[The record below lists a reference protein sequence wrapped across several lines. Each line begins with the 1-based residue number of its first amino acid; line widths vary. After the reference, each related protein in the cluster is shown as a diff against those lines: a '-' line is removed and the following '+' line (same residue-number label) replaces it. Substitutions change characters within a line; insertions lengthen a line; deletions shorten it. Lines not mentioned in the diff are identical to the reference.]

1 MNILII
7 ENEIYL
13 AQKVVSRL
21 LDDGHSCD
29 YIESPN
35 IDNLTKEYDIVLL
48 STSLP
53 AALCKSII
61 KKYSPSAII
70 LLLVSYISDE
80 TVTNPIKDGAK
91 DYIMKPFIMDELVRK
106 IYHYKEC
113 RSIRRELQTLREYVD
128 FIMHDVDTNNI
139 LLPPSFPT
147 LIESN
152 SQKCADKLVFE
163 LSRKLDTP
171 ISFIS
176 LSSPTWLKEINAI
189 HTKGIIYLTQFHSLK
204 RSAKENL
211 IKLIENKDCV
221 ISSLETEEDFPY
233 RKVEFND
240 SNLLMS
246 NTNIMTI
253 NDYVKLMVLSYQT
266 KYPDTELS
274 KKLGISRKSLW
285 EKRKKLGI
293 EKKARK

>member
-35 IDNLTKEYDIVLL
+35 IDNLTKDYDIVLL

-53 AALCKSII
+53 SSLCKNII
-61 KKYSPSAII
+61 KRYNGTAII

-113 RSIRRELQTLREYVD
+113 RSIKSELQTLREYVD
-128 FIMHDVDTNNI
+128 FIMNEVDTNEV

-163 LSRKLDTP
+163 LSRKLDKP

-176 LSSPTWLKEINAI
+176 LGSSTWQKQLNNLNK
-189 HTKGIIYLTQFHSLK
+189 KGIIYLTEYHSLK

-211 IKLIENKDCV
+211 IKLIEEKDCV

-233 RKVEFND
+233 RKIEFND
-240 SNLLMS
+240 ANLLMS

-253 NDYVKLMVLSYQT
+253 NDYVKLMVLSYQS

-293 EKKARK
+293 EKKK

>member
-35 IDNLTKEYDIVLL
+35 IDNLTKEYDIILL

-53 AALCKSII
+53 SILCKNII
-61 KKYSPSAII
+61 KRYSKNSII

-106 IYHYKEC
+106 IYHYKEY
-113 RSIRRELQTLREYVD
+113 RSMRRELQTLREYINFTMAD
-128 FIMHDVDTNNI
+128 IDTSDV

-147 LIESN
+147 LIETN

-163 LSRKLDTP
+163 LSRKMDMP
-171 ISFIS
+171 IVFIS
-176 LSSPTWLKEINAI
+176 LTSPSWQKQIAAVDGKI
-189 HTKGIIYLTQFHSLK
+189 IIYLTDFHSLK
-204 RSAKENL
+204 RNAKDNL
-211 IKLIENKDCV
+211 IKIIEDKNCIV
-221 ISSLETEEDFPY
+221 STMETEENFPY
-233 RKVEFND
+233 RKIEFTND
-240 SNLLMS
+240 DILMS
-246 NTNIMTI
+246 NSNIMTI
-253 NDYVKLMVLSYQT
+253 SDYVKLMVVSYQN

-293 EKKARK
+293 EKKK

>member
-35 IDNLTKEYDIVLL
+35 IDNLTKDYDTILL

-53 AALCKSII
+53 SALCKNII
-61 KKYSPSAII
+61 KKYSENSII

-91 DYIMKPFIMDELVRK
+91 DYIMKPFIMDELIRK
-106 IYHYKEC
+106 IYHYKDC
-113 RSIRRELQTLREYVD
+113 RSLKRELQTLREYFEFTMTD
-128 FIMHDVDTNNI
+128 IDTTDV

-163 LSRKLDTP
+163 LSRKMDLP
-171 ISFIS
+171 INFIS
-176 LSSPTWLKEINAI
+176 LTSTSWLKQINAI
-189 HTKGIIYLTQFHSLK
+189 QGKSIIYLTDFHTLK
-204 RSAKENL
+204 KNVKENV
-211 IKLIENKDCV
+211 IKFIEDKNCV
-221 ISSLETEEDFPY
+221 VSTLETELEFPY
-233 RKVEFND
+233 RKIEFNNENQLIGN
-240 SNLLMS
+240 S
-246 NTNIMTI
+246 NIMTI
-253 NDYVKLMVLSYQT
+253 NDYVKMMVVSYQN

-285 EKRKKLGI
+285 EKRKKLDN
-293 EKKARK
+293 KKKK

>member
-35 IDNLTKEYDIVLL
+35 IDNLTKDYDTILL

-53 AALCKSII
+53 SALCKNII
-61 KKYSPSAII
+61 KRYSDNAII

-113 RSIRRELQTLREYVD
+113 RSMRRELQTLKEYFNFTMAEID
-128 FIMHDVDTNNI
+128 TTDV

-147 LIESN
+147 LVETN
-152 SQKCADKLVFE
+152 TQKCADKLVFE
-163 LSRKLDTP
+163 LSRKMDLP
-171 ISFIS
+171 ITFIS
-176 LSSPTWLKEINAI
+176 LTSSLWQKQINTI
-189 HTKGIIYLTQFHSLK
+189 QGKSIIYLTDYHTLK
-204 RSAKENL
+204 KNAKENV
-211 IKLIENKDCV
+211 IKIIEDKNCI
-221 ISSLETEEDFPY
+221 ISTLEQENDFPF
-233 RKVEFND
+233 RKIEFN
-240 SNLLMS
+240 NENILLGGAS
-246 NTNIMTI
+246 NIMTI
-253 NDYVKLMVLSYQT
+253 NDYVKMMVLSYQN

-285 EKRKKLGI
+285 EKRKKLDI
-293 EKKARK
+293 EKKK

>member
-13 AQKVVSRL
+13 AQKIVSRL

-53 AALCKSII
+53 AALCKNIL
-61 KKYSPSAII
+61 KKYNETAII
-70 LLLVSYISDE
+70 ILLVSYISDE

-106 IYHYKEC
+106 LYHYKEC
-113 RSIRRELQTLREYVD
+113 RSLRRELQTLREYID
-128 FIMHDVDTNNI
+128 FIFKEEDIKETV
-139 LLPPSFPT
+139 LPPSFPT

-152 SQKCADKLVFE
+152 SQRSSDKLVFE
-163 LSRKLDTP
+163 LSRKLDIP
-171 ISFIS
+171 ITFIT
-176 LSSPTWLKEINAI
+176 LNSPTWLKEFNAVK
-189 HTKGIIYLTQFHSLK
+189 TKTIIYFTNYHSLK

-211 IKLIENKDCV
+211 NKIIDSKNCI
-221 ISSLETEEDFPY
+221 ISSLETEEAFPF
-233 RKVEFND
+233 RKIEFTND
-240 SNLLMS
+240 NILMT

-253 NDYVKLMVLSYQT
+253 NDYVKMMVLSYQT

-293 EKKARK
+293 EKKK

>member
-35 IDNLTKEYDIVLL
+35 IDNLTKEYDTILL

-53 AALCKSII
+53 AALCKNII
-61 KKYSPSAII
+61 KRYSENSII

-113 RSIRRELQTLREYVD
+113 RSIRRELQTLREYFNFTMAD
-128 FIMHDVDTNNI
+128 IDTTDV

-163 LSRKLDTP
+163 LSRKLDLP
-171 ISFIS
+171 IVFIS
-176 LSSPTWLKEINAI
+176 LTATNWLKQINAI
-189 HTKGIIYLTQFHSLK
+189 QTKTIIYLTDYHTLNK
-204 RSAKENL
+204 NVKDNI
-211 IKLIENKDCV
+211 IKIIEDKNCV
-221 ISSLETEEDFPY
+221 VSTLETEIDFPY
-233 RKVEFND
+233 RKIEFNND
-240 SNLLMS
+240 NVLLGNS
-246 NTNIMTI
+246 NIMTI
-253 NDYVKLMVLSYQT
+253 NDYVKMMVVSYQN

-285 EKRKKLGI
+285 EKRKKLDI
-293 EKKARK
+293 EKKK

>member
-35 IDNLTKEYDIVLL
+35 IDNLTKEYDTILL

-53 AALCKSII
+53 AALCKNII
-61 KKYSPSAII
+61 KRYSENSII

-113 RSIRRELQTLREYVD
+113 RSIRRELQTLREYFSFTMAD
-128 FIMHDVDTNNI
+128 IDTTDV

-163 LSRKLDTP
+163 LSRKLDLP
-171 ISFIS
+171 IVFIS
-176 LSSPTWLKEINAI
+176 LTATNWLKQINAI
-189 HTKGIIYLTQFHSLK
+189 QTKTIIYLTDYHTLK
-204 RSAKENL
+204 KNVKDNI
-211 IKLIENKDCV
+211 IKIIEDKNCV
-221 ISSLETEEDFPY
+221 VSTLETEIDFPY
-233 RKVEFND
+233 RKIEFNND
-240 SNLLMS
+240 NVLLGNS
-246 NTNIMTI
+246 NIMTI
-253 NDYVKLMVLSYQT
+253 NDYVKMMVVSYQN

-274 KKLGISRKSLW
+274 KKLGI
-285 EKRKKLGI
+285 
-293 EKKARK
+293 

>member
-7 ENEIYL
+7 ENEVYL

-35 IDNLTKEYDIVLL
+35 IDNLTKDYDTILL

-53 AALCKSII
+53 SALCKNII
-61 KKYSPSAII
+61 KKYSDSAII

-91 DYIMKPFIMDELVRK
+91 DYIMKPFIMDELIRK

-113 RSIRRELQTLREYVD
+113 RSMRKELQTLKEY
-128 FIMHDVDTNNI
+128 FQFTMTEIDTTDTF
-139 LLPPSFPT
+139 LPPSFPT

-163 LSRKLDTP
+163 LSIKMDLP

-176 LSSPTWLKEINAI
+176 LASTSWQKQITNIPTKN
-189 HTKGIIYLTQFHSLK
+189 IIYLTDFHTLK
-204 RSAKENL
+204 KNTKESV
-211 IKLIENKDCV
+211 IKIIEDKNCIV
-221 ISSLETEEDFPY
+221 STLESENDFPF
-233 RKVEFND
+233 RKIEFNNEKQLIGN
-240 SNLLMS
+240 S
-246 NTNIMTI
+246 NIMTI
-253 NDYVKLMVLSYQT
+253 NDYVKMMVVSYQN

-285 EKRKKLGI
+285 EKRKKLDI
-293 EKKARK
+293 EKKK

>member
-35 IDNLTKEYDIVLL
+35 IDNLTKDYDTILL

-53 AALCKSII
+53 SSLCKNII
-61 KKYSPSAII
+61 KKYSENSII

-91 DYIMKPFIMDELVRK
+91 DYIMKPFIMDELIRK
-106 IYHYKEC
+106 IYHYKDC
-113 RSIRRELQTLREYVD
+113 RSLKRELQTLREY
-128 FIMHDVDTNNI
+128 FNFTMAEVDTTDVI
-139 LLPPSFPT
+139 MPHSFPI

-152 SQKCADKLVFE
+152 SQKCADKLVLE
-163 LSRKLDTP
+163 LARKLDLS
-171 ISFIS
+171 INFIS
-176 LSSPTWLKEINAI
+176 LTTSTWQKQLNTISGKN
-189 HTKGIIYLTQFHSLK
+189 IIYLTNYHSLK
-204 RSAKENL
+204 KNMKEHL
-211 IKLIENKDCV
+211 IKLIEDKNCV
-221 ISSLETEEDFPY
+221 ISTLEHEDEFPY
-233 RKVEFND
+233 RKIEFNNEEVLIGN
-240 SNLLMS
+240 S
-246 NTNIMTI
+246 NIMTI
-253 NDYVKLMVLSYQT
+253 NDYVKMMVVTYQN

-285 EKRKKLGI
+285 EKRKKLDI
-293 EKKARK
+293 EKKK

>member
-35 IDNLTKEYDIVLL
+35 IDNLTKEYDTILL

-53 AALCKSII
+53 SSLCKNII
-61 KKYSPSAII
+61 KRYSENSII

-113 RSIRRELQTLREYVD
+113 RSIRRELQTLREYFNFTMAD
-128 FIMHDVDTNNI
+128 IDTTDV

-163 LSRKLDTP
+163 LSRKMDLP
-171 ISFIS
+171 INFIS
-176 LSSPTWLKEINAI
+176 LTSTTWIKQLNAI
-189 HTKGIIYLTQFHSLK
+189 QGKTIIYLTDYHTLK
-204 RSAKENL
+204 NNAKDNV
-211 IKLIENKDCV
+211 IKIIEDKNCV
-221 ISSLETEEDFPY
+221 ISTLEHEEDFPY
-233 RKVEFND
+233 RKIEF
-240 SNLLMS
+240 SNEQVLLGNS
-246 NTNIMTI
+246 NIMTI
-253 NDYVKLMVLSYQT
+253 NDYVKMMVISYQN

-285 EKRKKLGI
+285 EKRKKLDI
-293 EKKARK
+293 EKKK

>member
-35 IDNLTKEYDIVLL
+35 IDNLTKDYDTILL

-53 AALCKSII
+53 SALCKNII
-61 KKYSPSAII
+61 KKYSENSII

-91 DYIMKPFIMDELVRK
+91 DYIMKPFIMDELIRK
-106 IYHYKEC
+106 IYHYKDC
-113 RSIRRELQTLREYVD
+113 RSLKRELQTLREYFEFTMTD
-128 FIMHDVDTNNI
+128 IDTTDV

-163 LSRKLDTP
+163 LSRKMDLP
-171 ISFIS
+171 INFIS
-176 LSSPTWLKEINAI
+176 LTSTSWLKQINAI
-189 HTKGIIYLTQFHSLK
+189 QGKSIIYLTDFHTLK
-204 RSAKENL
+204 KNVKENV
-211 IKLIENKDCV
+211 IKFIEDKNCV
-221 ISSLETEEDFPY
+221 VSTLETELEFPY
-233 RKVEFND
+233 RKIEFNNENQLIGN
-240 SNLLMS
+240 S
-246 NTNIMTI
+246 NIMTI
-253 NDYVKLMVLSYQT
+253 NDYVKMMVVSYQN

-274 KKLGISRKSLW
+274 KKLGISRKSL
-285 EKRKKLGI
+285 
-293 EKKARK
+293 

>member
-35 IDNLTKEYDIVLL
+35 IDNLTKEYDTILL

-53 AALCKSII
+53 SALCKNII
-61 KKYSPSAII
+61 KRYSENAII

-113 RSIRRELQTLREYVD
+113 RSIRRELQTLREYFNFTMAD
-128 FIMHDVDTNNI
+128 IDTTDV

-163 LSRKLDTP
+163 LSRKLDLP
-171 ISFIS
+171 IVFIS
-176 LSSPTWLKEINAI
+176 LTATNWLKQINAI
-189 HTKGIIYLTQFHSLK
+189 QTKTIIYLTDYHTLKKNSLNK
-204 RSAKENL
+204 LSDLLKISILELKELKNL
-211 IKLIENKDCV
+211 GNKAFLEIIEVMSDCGFDMVNIKTKEKCDHIDDNE
-221 ISSLETEEDFPY
+221 
-233 RKVEFND
+233 D
-240 SNLLMS
+240 SNLKDIFFNFNS
-246 NTNIMTI
+246 VTKTN
-253 NDYVKLMVLSYQT
+253 
-266 KYPDTELS
+266 
-274 KKLGISRKSLW
+274 KS
-285 EKRKKLGI
+285 
-293 EKKARK
+293 

>member
-35 IDNLTKEYDIVLL
+35 IDNLTKDYDTILL

-53 AALCKSII
+53 SALCKNII
-61 KKYSPSAII
+61 KRYSETSII

-91 DYIMKPFIMDELVRK
+91 DYIMKPFIMDELIRK

-113 RSIRRELQTLREYVD
+113 RSLRRELQTLRDYFNFTMSD
-128 FIMHDVDTNNI
+128 IDTSDI
-139 LLPPSFPT
+139 LLPHSFPMM
-147 LIESN
+147 IESN
-152 SQKCADKLVFE
+152 SQKCADKLIFE
-163 LSRKLDTP
+163 LAKKLDLS
-171 ISFIS
+171 IDFIS
-176 LSSPTWLKEINAI
+176 LSTSTWQKQLNSI
-189 HTKGIIYLTQFHSLK
+189 TKKSIIYLTNYHSLK
-204 RSAKENL
+204 KNMKEYL
-211 IKLIENKDCV
+211 IKLIEDKNCI
-221 ISSLETEEDFPY
+221 ISTLEHEDEFPY
-233 RKVEFND
+233 RKIEFNNEEVLIGN
-240 SNLLMS
+240 S
-246 NTNIMTI
+246 NIMTI
-253 NDYVKLMVLSYQT
+253 NDYVKMMVITYQN

-285 EKRKKLGI
+285 EKRKKLDI
-293 EKKARK
+293 EKKK

>member
-53 AALCKSII
+53 SNLCKNII
-61 KKYSPSAII
+61 KKYSENSII
-70 LLLVSYISDE
+70 ILLVSYISDE

-91 DYIMKPFIMDELVRK
+91 DYIMKPFIMDELIRK
-106 IYHYKEC
+106 IYHYKDC
-113 RSIRRELQTLREYVD
+113 RSMQRELQTLRDYFNFTMSD
-128 FIMHDVDTNNI
+128 IDTTDI
-139 LLPPSFPT
+139 LLPPSFPV
-147 LIESN
+147 LIETN
-152 SQKCADKLVFE
+152 TQKCADKLVFE
-163 LSRKLDTP
+163 LSRKMDLA
-171 ISFIS
+171 INFIS
-176 LSSPTWLKEINAI
+176 LSSTTWQKQLTSISGK
-189 HTKGIIYLTQFHSLK
+189 KIIYLTNYHSLK
-204 RSAKENL
+204 KNMKEFV
-211 IKLIENKDCV
+211 IKFIEDKDCI
-221 ISSLETEEDFPY
+221 ISTLEQENEFPF
-233 RKVEFND
+233 RKIEFNNEEMLV
-240 SNLLMS
+240 SNS
-246 NTNIMTI
+246 NIMTI
-253 NDYVKLMVLSYQT
+253 NDYVKMMVISYQN

-285 EKRKKLGI
+285 EKRKKLDI
-293 EKKARK
+293 EKKK

>member
-35 IDNLTKEYDIVLL
+35 IDNLTKDYDTILL

-53 AALCKSII
+53 SALCKNII
-61 KKYSPSAII
+61 KKYSENSII

-91 DYIMKPFIMDELVRK
+91 DYIMKPFIMDELIRK
-106 IYHYKEC
+106 IYHYKDF
-113 RSIRRELQTLREYVD
+113 RSLKSELETLREYFD
-128 FIMHDVDTNNI
+128 FTMADIDTTDT

-163 LSRKLDTP
+163 LSRRMDLP
-171 ISFIS
+171 ITFIS
-176 LSSPTWLKEINAI
+176 LTSASWQKQINSI
-189 HTKGIIYLTQFHSLK
+189 QNKTIIYLTDYHTLK
-204 RSAKENL
+204 RNAKDTV
-211 IKLIENKDCV
+211 IKLIEDKNCV
-221 ISSLETEEDFPY
+221 ISTLEAENEFPF
-233 RKVEFND
+233 RKIEFNNE
-240 SNLLMS
+240 NLLIGNS
-246 NTNIMTI
+246 NIMTI
-253 NDYVKLMVLSYQT
+253 NDYVKMMVVSYQN

-285 EKRKKLGI
+285 EKRKKLDI
-293 EKKARK
+293 EKKK